1 MKTIS
6 HLCFALSV
14 SQGADI
20 YKSKENIEKN
30 NMLAKD
36 VIKCLSLYLSAFYWI
51 FISEIFCIF
60 SCQVSTSADINN
72 NNAANIPQGFP
83 VSYKRLANVA
93 MNNFESLF

>member
-20 YKSKENIEKN
+20 YKSKENIEKK
-30 NMLAKD
+30 NMLAKRCNK
-36 VIKCLSLYLSAFYWI
+36 VSVSVSFCLLLDFHIGNILYL
-51 FISEIFCIF
+51 
-60 SCQVSTSADINN
+60 QLPKVPTSADINN

-83 VSYKRLANVA
+83 VS
-93 MNNFESLF
+93 